1 MNVDVQLDKT
11 IKWPNNCA
19 ICNKTAS
26 SYASTNYRNID
37 GFFLVALRE
46 TTRSMKYPVCSRHKW
61 IARFYSFVTNQAFV
75 TGLVMAIT
83 VPFLILV
90 PIIFTNILD
99 PKLHNAAAIFVYI
112 TFLFGILY
120 WKFRN
125 PIKIIKIKNDTA
137 RIRIRNEQYAAEF
150 KKINS

>member
-46 TTRSMKYPVCSRHKW
+46 TTRSIKYPVCNRHKW
-61 IARFYSFVTNQAFV
+61 IAKFYGFVTNQAFT

-83 VPFLILV
+83 IPFLVAV
-90 PIIFTNILD
+90 PIVFTDVLD
-99 PKLHNAAAIFVYI
+99 PKFHDAAVIFLYI
-112 TFLFGILY
+112 TFVLGIFY

-125 PIKIIKIKNDTA
+125 PVKIIKIKNDVA
-137 RIRIRNEQYAAEF
+137 RIRIRNVQYAEEF
-150 KKINS
+150 KKVNS